1 MQSSAANLLVLV
13 PLLPLLGAI
22 GTVLLGRRLGPR
34 AHLPAVAGI
43 GAAAVVALLLLLGT
57 AAQVGAGHGDPLRP
71 AEPVEMITTLWQW
84 ATVED
89 ARSGDLA
96 TTGHGGLSAPVAP
109 GTANNGGAFSI
120 PIALRL
126 DPLTATLLT
135 IITGVGLLVAIYS
148 IGYMHDDPGYPRFFA
163 LVAMFVFSM
172 SMLVAASTFLLVY
185 VFWEAVGACSY
196 LLIGFW
202 YTKPEAARAA
212 KKAFLVNRVGDF
224 GLAIAT
230 FLLWMTYGTLD
241 FHDTHLADGTIVEG
255 ILGQIRLADEAG
267 YVGGAVGTAICLL
280 MLLAACG
287 KSAQMPL
294 HVWLPDAMEGP
305 TPASALIHAATMV
318 TAGIYLITRS
328 APLFVGCPGAL
339 TMVSI
344 VGATTALVAA
354 LIATV
359 QNDLKRVLA

>member
-120 PIALRL
+120 PIALI
-126 DPLTATLLT
+126 PSLTAS
-135 IITGVGLLVAIYS
+135 IAIVPAPTKGS
-148 IGYMHDDPGYPRFFA
+148 SRVPPG
-163 LVAMFVFSM
+163 
-172 SMLVAASTFLLVY
+172 
-185 VFWEAVGACSY
+185 
-196 LLIGFW
+196 
-202 YTKPEAARAA
+202 
-212 KKAFLVNRVGDF
+212 
-224 GLAIAT
+224 
-230 FLLWMTYGTLD
+230 
-241 FHDTHLADGTIVEG
+241 
-255 ILGQIRLADEAG
+255 GQR
-267 YVGGAVGTAICLL
+267 
-280 MLLAACG
+280 
-287 KSAQMPL
+287 
-294 HVWLPDAMEGP
+294 
-305 TPASALIHAATMV
+305 
-318 TAGIYLITRS
+318 
-328 APLFVGCPGAL
+328 
-339 TMVSI
+339 
-344 VGATTALVAA
+344 
-354 LIATV
+354 
-359 QNDLKRVLA
+359 

>member
-84 ATVED
+84 ATVGD

-96 TTGHGGLSAPVAP
+96 GGLSAPVAP
-109 GTANNGGAFSI
+109 GAADSGGTFSI

-148 IGYMHDDPGYPRFFA
+148 IGYMHDDPG
-163 LVAMFVFSM
+163 
-172 SMLVAASTFLLVY
+172 
-185 VFWEAVGACSY
+185 
-196 LLIGFW
+196 
-202 YTKPEAARAA
+202 
-212 KKAFLVNRVGDF
+212 
-224 GLAIAT
+224 
-230 FLLWMTYGTLD
+230 
-241 FHDTHLADGTIVEG
+241 
-255 ILGQIRLADEAG
+255 
-267 YVGGAVGTAICLL
+267 
-280 MLLAACG
+280 
-287 KSAQMPL
+287 
-294 HVWLPDAMEGP
+294 
-305 TPASALIHAATMV
+305 
-318 TAGIYLITRS
+318 
-328 APLFVGCPGAL
+328 
-339 TMVSI
+339 
-344 VGATTALVAA
+344 
-354 LIATV
+354 
-359 QNDLKRVLA
+359 